1 LLVIIFTAESQRAQ
15 RIVIAISVA
24 KKVEQYCLNFTFQ
37 TQTRFKMK
45 KQLIFTLFSLLAFTF
60 SFSQTKVMTP
70 EQLIELQRVSAVGLT
85 TDGEHVV
92 YRTSTFDV
100 ETGERTSQLYS
111 VSIENGAIQM
121 LDEVG
126 DLVKDKHMSPDGEW
140 KLVARDVKI
149 EKVTG
154 TDFYDDVPK
163 SNVLIYDQLNYRHW
177 DTWEDGAYSHVFL
190 QSATDEDDEGTDL
203 MAGEPHDC
211 PQKPFGGDEDYIWSP
226 DSKKVLYVTK
236 KLSGTDYAVS
246 TNSDI
251 YEYNLETKQTK
262 NLTDYNEGYDT
273 QPAFSSNG
281 TLAWLQM
288 KRDGYES
295 DKNDIIVRLSEGD
308 VNLTADW
315 DGTVNG
321 FIWSDDGSKIYFNA
335 PVGGTVHAFVIDVPK
350 KVKKFKSTPKQI
362 SEGQFDVNGIIGQ
375 SDKHLIVYR
384 RDMNHA
390 TEIYKLNVKSGEM
403 QQLSKANTEIYADI
417 KLSNIEKRIVKT
429 TDGKDMVTW
438 VIYPP
443 DFDPTKKYPTLLY
456 CQGGPQGA
464 LSQFYSFRWNFQLM
478 AAQGYIVV
486 APNRR
491 GMPGHGV
498 EWNEQISK
506 DYGGQNMKDYLSA
519 VDNISK
525 EPYVDKDR
533 LGCVG
538 ASYGGYSVFYLAA
551 IHEGRFKSFISHD
564 GIFNWR
570 SMYGTTEE
578 LFFPNWDLGGAYWDK
593 DNAAAQKSYSEFN
606 PVNFVDQWDTPIL
619 IIQGGKDF
627 RVPIGQGLEAFQAAQ
642 LQGIK
647 SKLLYFPEENHW
659 VLSPQNSLVWQREFF
674 KWLDE
679 TVKNVK

>member
-1 LLVIIFTAESQRAQ
+1 
-15 RIVIAISVA
+15 
-24 KKVEQYCLNFTFQ
+24 
-37 TQTRFKMK
+37 MK
-45 KQLIFTLFSLLAFTF
+45 KRMLFSLLCVFF
-60 SFSQTKVMTP
+60 ISLGFSQSQVMTP
-70 EQLIELQRVSAVGLT
+70 EQLIELNRVSAVGLT
-85 TDGEHVV
+85 EDGERVV
-92 YRTSTFDV
+92 YKTSTYDV
-100 ETGERTSQLYS
+100 ETGERTTQYYS
-111 VSIENGAIQM
+111 VSVDGGDLKTI
-121 LDEVG
+121 DEVG
-126 DLVKDKHMSPDGEW
+126 NLVKDKNVSPDGKW
-140 KLVARDVKI
+140 KLVTKDVKLQD
-149 EKVTG
+149 VYG
-154 TDFYDDVPK
+154 TDYYKDVPK
-163 SNVLIYDQLNYRHW
+163 SNVYIYDQLNYRHW

-190 QSATDEDDEGTDL
+190 QSASNENDAGVDL
-203 MAGEPHDC
+203 MEGEPYDC
-211 PQKPFGGDEDYIWSP
+211 PQQPFGGDEDYIWSP
-226 DSKKVLYVTK
+226 DSKTVLYVTK
-236 KLSGTDYAVS
+236 KLKGTDYAVS

-251 YEYNLETKQTK
+251 YEYNLETKQTT
-262 NLTDYNEGYDT
+262 NLTESNKGYDT

-295 DKNDIIVRLSEGD
+295 DKNDIIIRMPFGD
-308 VNLTADW
+308 INLTADW

-321 FIWSDDGSKIYFNA
+321 FIWSDDGSKLFFTA
-335 PVGGTVHAFVIDVPK
+335 PVGGTVQAFEIDNPG
-350 KVKKFKSTPKQI
+350 KSKMRVRPKQI
-362 SEGQFDVNGIIGQ
+362 SNGQFDVNGIIGQ
-375 SDKHLIVYR
+375 RGNHLIVYR

-390 TEIYKLNVKSGEM
+390 AEIYKLNIDSGEM
-403 QQLSKANTEIYADI
+403 TPLSQANNDIYSDI
-417 KLSNIEKRIVKT
+417 KLSKIEKRMVKT

-443 DFDPTKKYPTLLY
+443 DFDPSKKYPTLLY

-478 AAQGYIVV
+478 AAKGYIVV

-519 VDNISK
+519 IDDISK
-525 EPYVDKDR
+525 ESYVDTNR

-538 ASYGGYSVFYLAA
+538 ASYGGYSVFYLAS
-551 IHEGRFKSFISHD
+551 IHEGRFKSFIAHD
-564 GIFNWR
+564 GIFNLR

-578 LFFPNWDLGGAYWDK
+578 LFFVNWDIGGPYWDAS
-593 DNAAAQKSYSEFN
+593 NAAAQKSYAEFN
-606 PVNFVDQWDTPIL
+606 PANFVDKWDTPIL

-627 RVPIGQGLEAFQAAQ
+627 RVPIGQSLEAFQAAQ

-647 SKLLYFPEENHW
+647 SKLLFFPEENHW

-679 TVKNVK
+679 TVKNGK